1 MKVLSLNLWF
11 SDYLRKE
18 RTIIFKNYIL
28 EKKPDVI
35 CIQEVIAP
43 ESERRENERRSR
55 AGTTRHQRAVDG
67 GQKEAEGYKLKSYI
81 LKLVIIDVSCIN
93 GFHIREGIIG

>member
-18 RTIIFKNYIL
+18 ITIIFKNYIL

-35 CIQEVIAP
+35 Y
-43 ESERRENERRSR
+43 
-55 AGTTRHQRAVDG
+55 
-67 GQKEAEGYKLKSYI
+67 GYK
-81 LKLVIIDVSCIN
+81 KLLLLN
-93 GFHIREGIIG
+93 PR

>member
-43 ESERRENERRSR
+43 ESERRE
-55 AGTTRHQRAVDG
+55 
-67 GQKEAEGYKLKSYI
+67 KEK
-81 LKLVIIDVSCIN
+81 
-93 GFHIREGIIG
+93 